1 MIIYDLRSFSIRL
14 YSYVPVVLSSEAFIS
29 QRLSSADS
37 VSLLAPPATLL
48 CRELLQNQS
57 ADSFSASAT
66 FDSPLQV
73 PSSDSFCRLVP
84 AGSCRLSPA
93 GSFVRFFLQI
103 LSSCL
108 FASASSEKQARGR
121 AIHLCRRFFLQIASG
136 SQASGSLQQLSQR
149 QLTAFGSVVRQPPL
163 QTILSAESQR
173 QPTAFGYGNLYFG
186 RSEPLC
192 WTRRLQQ

>member
-1 MIIYDLRSFSIRL
+1 MYLRVSARTCAHLRVFCCICAYLRVFVCICAYL
-14 YSYVPVVLSSEAFIS
+14 CVYLRVFVRCSYVPVVLSSEAFIS

-73 PSSDSFCRLVP
+73 PSSDSFCRLSP

-136 SQASGSLQQLSQR
+136 S
-149 QLTAFGSVVRQPPL
+149 
-163 QTILSAESQR
+163 
-173 QPTAFGYGNLYFG
+173 
-186 RSEPLC
+186 
-192 WTRRLQQ
+192 